1 MNKRK
6 IIMFTAVLLL
16 GFWIGNQ
23 LDFRLLC
30 WDNSGAVGLVTAG

>member
-6 IIMFTAVLLL
+6 IIMFAAILLL

-23 LDFRLLC
+23 CACVWRIRFL
-30 WDNSGAVGLVTAG
+30 